1 MPRRDAVLV
10 LTGAPGAGKT
20 TVAGLL
26 TLRRERAVH
35 IESDAF
41 FRFIAKGY
49 VDPWRPEAH
58 EQNTTVTQI
67 LGDAAV
73 RYARAGYWTIIDGI
87 VIPGWFLE
95 PLRDLIGSAGF
106 DVAYAVLRPPLSVA
120 AERAAHRGSDPLA
133 RRGVVEQLW
142 NSFSD
147 MGPLESH
154 VIELTERQTPDEMA
168 RIVAERLERG
178 TLTL

>member
-1 MPRRDAVLV
+1 MPPFV
-10 LTGAPGAGKT
+10 
-20 TVAGLL
+20 
-26 TLRRERAVH
+26 
-35 IESDAF
+35 
-41 FRFIAKGY
+41 
-49 VDPWRPEAH
+49 
-58 EQNTTVTQI
+58 
-67 LGDAAV
+67 
-73 RYARAGYWTIIDGI
+73 YARAGYWTIIDGI